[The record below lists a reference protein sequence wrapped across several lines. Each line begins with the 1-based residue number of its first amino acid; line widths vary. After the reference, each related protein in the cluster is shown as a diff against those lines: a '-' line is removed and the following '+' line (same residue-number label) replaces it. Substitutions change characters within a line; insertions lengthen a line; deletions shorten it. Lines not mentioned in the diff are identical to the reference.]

1 MARTRVNRGHR
12 GKTQHHTVGLEPSEV
27 KHRGS
32 AENVVVEVVILTQV
46 GPARLLDLL
55 DFSLRMEST
64 FTSRSHSKLKNT

>member
-1 MARTRVNRGHR
+1 MARTRVNRGHMENTTPHGWSGTLR
-12 GKTQHHTVGLEPSEV
+12 GEAPQLCRKC
-27 KHRGS
+27 
-32 AENVVVEVVILTQV
+32 VVEVVILTQV